1 MAHAVGVATSPTALP
16 GLRGRFA
23 PAGTFLDTA
32 TYGLPPVAASQALAR
47 AAAAW
52 AEGTYDPRACDADIA
67 RARAAWATLV
77 GADPAAVAVGHQV
90 SPFVGLV
97 AAALRPGSRVLVPE
111 GEFTSVTF
119 PFAAA
124 PGVRVREAP
133 LERLADAV
141 DGRTA
146 VVACSAVQSSDGRV
160 ADLDAILQAAAAV
173 GAFTVVDATQA
184 ASWLALDASRVD
196 LLVAG
201 GYKWLLNPRGTAFA
215 ALSPRA
221 LDELVPLQ
229 AGWYAG
235 ERPWES
241 IYGLPLRLAADA
253 RRFDVSPG
261 WLAWA
266 AAAPAL
272 ELLAEAGVAA
282 IGAHDLG
289 LAARLREGLGL
300 PPSDSAIVAL
310 DAGPD
315 AAARLAAAGVR
326 CATRAG
332 RVRLSFHLYNDA
344 EDVDRA
350 LAALR

>member
-160 ADLDAILQAAAAV
+160 ADLDAILRAAAVV

-184 ASWLALDASRVD
+184 ASWLALDAS
-196 LLVAG
+196 
-201 GYKWLLNPRGTAFA
+201 K
-215 ALSPRA
+215 
-221 LDELVPLQ
+221 
-229 AGWYAG
+229 
-235 ERPWES
+235 
-241 IYGLPLRLAADA
+241 
-253 RRFDVSPG
+253 
-261 WLAWA
+261 
-266 AAAPAL
+266 
-272 ELLAEAGVAA
+272 
-282 IGAHDLG
+282 
-289 LAARLREGLGL
+289 
-300 PPSDSAIVAL
+300 
-310 DAGPD
+310 
-315 AAARLAAAGVR
+315 
-326 CATRAG
+326 
-332 RVRLSFHLYNDA
+332 VRLFDPETEKA
-344 EDVDRA
+344 II
-350 LAALR
+350 